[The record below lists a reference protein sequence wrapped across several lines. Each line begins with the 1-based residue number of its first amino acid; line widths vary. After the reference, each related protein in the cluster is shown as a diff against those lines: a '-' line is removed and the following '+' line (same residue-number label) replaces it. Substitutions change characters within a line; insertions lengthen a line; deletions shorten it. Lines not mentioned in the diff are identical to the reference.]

1 MIRSRL
7 KKLVVVAGA
16 GAVVTVGTL
25 ALNPFSASADGT
37 TATTT
42 TVGAPA
48 KVTTGHAVTFS
59 AAISPFKAGSG
70 PVVKAT
76 GSVTFT
82 IVGNDSSTVSCT
94 GGNSPDIN
102 GKGVALCKVAAA
114 SLLASASPYTVTAAY
129 GGDTNFGASTG
140 TLTQTV
146 SAATSHLKLTY
157 DAKPTSGSAT
167 TFTATVTGGNGSLPT
182 GSVQF
187 SVSSTPAPGNVG
199 LLKCTGGN
207 SQALSNDAATPPA
220 MTATCALNAKWF
232 KVPAATKSDT
242 HPVATWTVTAT
253 YSGDSNFGTSSASKS
268 GRSKD

>member
-7 KKLVVVAGA
+7 KKFVVVAGA
-16 GAVVTVGTL
+16 AAVATVGTL
-25 ALNPFSASADGT
+25 ALDSLSASADGQ

-42 TVGAPA
+42 TVKAPA
-48 KVTTGHAVTFS
+48 KVTTGHAVTFI
-59 AAISPFKAGSG
+59 AAISPPKTGTG

-82 IVGNDSSTVSCT
+82 IVGSDSSTVSCT
-94 GGNSPDIN
+94 GGNSPTLN
-102 GKGVALCKVAAA
+102 GKGDAVCKVASA

-129 GGDTNFGASTG
+129 GGDDNFASSTG
-140 TLTQTV
+140 TLTQTI

-187 SVSSTPAPGNVG
+187 AVSSTPAPGNAS

-207 SQALSNDAATPPA
+207 SEALSNNAATPPA

-242 HPVATWTVTAT
+242 HPVATWTVTAS
-253 YSGDSNFGTSSASKS
+253 YKGDANFGPSNASKS
-268 GRSKD
+268 GRSKV